1 MLPAILPVFGL
12 PLIIQT
18 LPGLQV
24 LAPYV
29 VSQVAG
35 LHRASPSATLDKSF
49 VTSLLYHVIGAS
61 RSAGLATYNALS
73 PQRIDI
79 RLGSGHHKLRR
90 HHLRYAPIAIARCL
104 GMALIGFPLLH
115 PGSKA
120 YQEDDQR
127 VRPTQLREITNSSHV
142 FCYGRLECPL
152 MYLPTVALFDCV

>member
-24 LAPYV
+24 LAPYGF
-29 VSQVAG
+29 SQVAG

-90 HHLRYAPIAIARCL
+90 HHLRDDPIRYMYYRKLKELLRMLSLALNRNCDIGTNEKSGETAQFLKKNVGYKHIAKYIL
-104 GMALIGFPLLH
+104 QNLVL
-115 PGSKA
+115 
-120 YQEDDQR
+120 R
-127 VRPTQLREITNSSHV
+127 VI
-142 FCYGRLECPL
+142 FCYKL
-152 MYLPTVALFDCV
+152 